1 MLTYPKTPEYT
12 RKNFQKTY
20 EENLS
25 FFNIKISMEI
35 LNVEMFNICWWM
47 LIKMFNSDKIEIF
60 YSDKNENEGFFVFAG
75 GFYSM
80 NCFSFLQE
88 GFTLWMAFRFCR
100 RVLLY
105 EWLLILRGVIQL
117 LVYWFSFLYY
127 QKINI
132 IGHEYF

>member
-25 FFNIKISMEI
+25 LFNIKISMEI
-35 LNVEMFNICWWM
+35 MNVEMFNICWWM
-47 LIKMFNSDKIEIF
+47 LIKMFNSDKIKTFDFDKNETF

-80 NCFSFLQE
+80 NGFWFCGSFLSCVWY
-88 GFTLWMAFRFCR
+88 F
-100 RVLLY
+100 
-105 EWLLILRGVIQL
+105 LILRGVIQL
-117 LVYWFSFLYY
+117 LLIYWFCFLFY